1 MPAYAMP
8 GVATSP
14 RRARIT
20 GVVMVLL
27 VLASLVAWRGTEA
40 ARQPHLLRIDLRTS
54 RIGDGIKAGAPVSLH
69 GVRVGSVTGI
79 TSLATGR
86 QLVSLALDPAELF
99 GLTDSFDIDYA
110 PANLFG
116 ISEVALKGRG
126 GGAPLRDGSIVE
138 LTGAGR
144 VTDVTMGNLLRS
156 VSAGTT
162 RVLTPELT
170 ELLTH
175 AGADMAAFTPLLRAM
190 VTVAEAVADTQHY
203 PSAFLIDQYASF
215 IDGVGKFA
223 DGTVRLVHETY
234 NMQVFRTDR
243 ARFDIGV
250 SLVVDRLFPGIA
262 ALGLSAK
269 QSLQGYTDS
278 AAVLVDQL
286 ARMVPDP
293 ALVTADFT
301 ELLDRLDR
309 SFRDG
314 PNGPALALD
323 VTLRGVP
330 GVAVPLLGGRPLPGT
345 TSEGGR

>member
-1 MPAYAMP
+1 M
-8 GVATSP
+8 
-14 RRARIT
+14 
-20 GVVMVLL
+20 
-27 VLASLVAWRGTEA
+27 
-40 ARQPHLLRIDLRTS
+40 
-54 RIGDGIKAGAPVSLH
+54 
-69 GVRVGSVTGI
+69 
-79 TSLATGR
+79 
-86 QLVSLALDPAELF
+86 
-99 GLTDSFDIDYA
+99 
-110 PANLFG
+110 NLFG

-330 GVAVPLLGGRPLPGT
+330 GVAVPLLGGGRCPERLRREDDEHKPFDLRNSVASGVFRRIDRGSAGRHPACHPTPGRRCEPGNRCGVHRCQR
-345 TSEGGR
+345 SQDR